1 MGRQVSAPGV
11 RAEIA
16 LRMAAFSLI
25 RNKSYLGA
33 YIRRQRSR
41 LGAPK
46 AITATAHKLARIL
59 YTVMRYGVAYQKQ
72 SEEAFAMEHQQRQE
86 KSLRRRA
93 KELGNKLKKLEPAPV
108 EAEATCD

>member
-1 MGRQVSAPGV
+1 
-11 RAEIA
+11 
-16 LRMAAFSLI
+16 MAAFSLI

-41 LGAPK
+41 LG
-46 AITATAHKLARIL
+46 AHKLARIL

-86 KSLRRRA
+86 KSLRRRV
-93 KELGNKLKKLEPAPV
+93 KELGYELEKIEPAPI
-108 EAEATCD
+108 EAEAQATCD